1 MLIEQKPEK
10 GKVVAVKLISGDEIV
25 GKIEVLNAKEI
36 VLSKP
41 IAVGVSPQQQ
51 IGFATFMVSVD
62 DDATL
67 TFKLEQIITY
77 ALAREEIKNA
87 YIQSTSGITPVGAGN
102 LPEGLVGA

>member
-10 GKVVAVKLISGDEIV
+10 GTIVAVKLTSGDEII

-41 IAVGVSPQQQ
+41 IAIGISQQGA
-51 IGFATFMVSVD
+51 GFAPFMVSASD
-62 DDATL
+62 DVVL
-67 TFKLEQIITY
+67 TFKREHVITY
-77 ALAREEIKNA
+77 TEAREEIKNA
-87 YIQSTSGITPVGAGN
+87 YIQSTSGITLAGAGN